1 MKNKSN
7 KPNADHYLDITDE
20 ICPMTFVK
28 TKLLIERMNVGE
40 VADVRL
46 QGHEP
51 LNNVPRSVK
60 EFGHEVLSLEPEE
73 SGSAEDSIHRLVIRK
88 N

>member
-1 MKNKSN
+1 MKNKN
-7 KPNADHYLDITDE
+7 NNTEADHSIDISDE

-28 TKLLIERMNVGE
+28 TKLLIERMGVGE
-40 VADVRL
+40 TADVRL

-51 LNNVPRSVK
+51 LNNVPRSVR

-73 SGSAEDSIHRLVIRK
+73 EGAAADSIHHLLIRK

>member
-1 MKNKSN
+1 MTRKNT
-7 KPNADHYLDITDE
+7 DCDYYLDITDE

-28 TKLLIERMNVGE
+28 TKLLIEKMKPGQTAE
-40 VADVRL
+40 IRL

-51 LNNVPRSVK
+51 LNNVPRSVR
-60 EFGHEVLSLEPEE
+60 EYGDEVMSLEAE
-73 SGSAEDSIHRLVIRK
+73 SRDSAPDGIHSLIVRK